1 MHLYTACMSSIL
13 NKSSGLQHVGHSNV
27 VKMSNGIMLNFYLR
41 LPHVLLTNFQLDSM
55 YFKVYMYKFSAQ
67 KQVVT
72 PKLDLPSITS
82 FE

>member
-1 MHLYTACMSSIL
+1 MHLYTASMSPIR
-13 NKSSGLQHVGHSNV
+13 NKSSALQHVGHSNV
-27 VKMSNGIMLNFYLR
+27 VKMSNGILLNFYLG

-55 YFKVYMYKFSAQ
+55 YFKVYMYKFSAE
-67 KQVVT
+67 KQVDT